1 MSTKSGSCVATKI
14 DADKLL
20 EKFNVKPPPFN
31 VEERELVI
39 ESWAAVEQHIAQVYI
54 LLYDLAQVYNLF
66 NDIAQV
72 SHRQFC
78 TQVSN
83 IFFDKA
89 KYLKVSSDSQ

>member
-39 ESWAAVEQHIAQVYI
+39 ESWAAVEQHIAQVSI
-54 LLYDLAQVYNLF
+54 LFHDKTQAYYLF
-66 NDIAQV
+66 SDIAQV
-72 SHRQFC
+72 SNR
-78 TQVSN
+78 
-83 IFFDKA
+83 
-89 KYLKVSSDSQ
+89 